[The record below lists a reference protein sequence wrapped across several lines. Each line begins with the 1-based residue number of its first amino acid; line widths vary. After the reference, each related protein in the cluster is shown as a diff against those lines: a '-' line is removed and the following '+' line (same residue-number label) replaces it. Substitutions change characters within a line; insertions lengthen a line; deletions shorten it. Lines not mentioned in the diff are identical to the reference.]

1 MNGAK
6 VRLSGNKTLQLNFL
20 LSQLHETNAHLGEF
34 KYVWNRDLGL
44 FLYGIYNYHCVFDL
58 RLTVLYLKK
67 MLNVFIRLASY
78 GVCFLLVSA
87 NTKLIN
93 EQVFLPIPKLRLV
106 QIQYA
111 SGLWYPGTL
120 TNWFYNQV
128 DRPLGVYKSTNSM
141 FSFPSVAFFLD
152 TSSENFA
159 VKEAISLDLVS
170 CALVDSDLN
179 IPLDRLTYYV
189 PMNDDSSAAK
199 LLIIKLCLSAI
210 VKGERM
216 LFDSFVRSRKKGSVV
231 RVVDAT
237 RSSITD
243 KISYNHSLKLS
254 NKKFDNKILKV
265 KKVL

>member
-34 KYVWNRDLGL
+34 KHVWNRDLGL

-120 TNWFYNQV
+120 TNWFY
-128 DRPLGVYKSTNSM
+128 R
-141 FSFPSVAFFLD
+141 
-152 TSSENFA
+152 
-159 VKEAISLDLVS
+159 
-170 CALVDSDLN
+170 
-179 IPLDRLTYYV
+179 
-189 PMNDDSSAAK
+189 
-199 LLIIKLCLSAI
+199 CL
-210 VKGERM
+210 
-216 LFDSFVRSRKKGSVV
+216 
-231 RVVDAT
+231 
-237 RSSITD
+237 
-243 KISYNHSLKLS
+243 
-254 NKKFDNKILKV
+254 
-265 KKVL
+265 